1 MRLQFNKYQ
10 GTGNDFIIIDNRSGL
25 ISLSDEQVKF
35 LCDRKFGIGS
45 DGLIL
50 LEKSEKLDFDM
61 NFYNPDASRS
71 FCGNGS
77 RCIVRFAADLGLIG
91 ASGGF
96 SAIDGEHEFAIDQNH
111 IVIHM
116 SDVTGITREND
127 DFVINTG
134 SPHYLRFVND
144 VDGVDILPESRAIRY
159 GYKYRVQGINVNF
172 IEPTDSGIRMRTY
185 ERGVEAETLS
195 CGTGVTAAALSF
207 AYLNP
212 DRHTIQVST
221 RGGLLDVKY
230 TQQAKDSF
238 TNIWLSGP
246 AQFVFKGEIDL

>member
-1 MRLQFNKYQ
+1 VENGKLHPAMRLQFNKYQ
-10 GTGNDFIIIDNRSGL
+10 GTGNDFIIIDNRLGL
-25 ISLSDEQVKF
+25 INLTDEQVKF

-77 RCIVRFAADLGLIG
+77 RCVVRFAADLGLIG
-91 ASGGF
+91 ANGGF

-111 IVIHM
+111 IAIHM

-134 SPHYLRFVND
+134 SPHYLRFVNE

-159 GYKYRVQGINVNF
+159 GDNTVFRESMSILSSQLILEFACVPMNVVLK
-172 IEPTDSGIRMRTY
+172 MK
-185 ERGVEAETLS
+185 
-195 CGTGVTAAALSF
+195 
-207 AYLNP
+207 
-212 DRHTIQVST
+212 H
-221 RGGLLDVKY
+221 
-230 TQQAKDSF
+230 
-238 TNIWLSGP
+238 
-246 AQFVFKGEIDL
+246 